1 MKWRT
6 GLGTA
11 RRPPTVQRRLE
22 KLTILRKA
30 KIAPLSA
37 VGMKKIDWL
46 RQRFFHFN
54 RRKVGLHFSA
64 PIKSR

>member
-1 MKWRT
+1 MKWRA

-37 VGMKKIDWL
+37 VVMKKIDWH
-46 RQRFFHFN
+46 RQRFF
-54 RRKVGLHFSA
+54 
-64 PIKSR
+64 